1 MTERMAATPRRP
13 RGSPISIAV
22 KPMQRPIER
31 PRTAVVKE
39 AKTRVR
45 GRALLIVCGGQE
57 ATWVLQINWS
67 RSV

>member
-1 MTERMAATPRRP
+1 MNMTERMAATPRRP

-45 GRALLIVCGGQE
+45 GRALLIV
-57 ATWVLQINWS
+57 
-67 RSV
+67 